1 MTDVRETLGHAA
13 FFSLNVPKS
22 RRQRL
27 CSVTWRRPLGD
38 PGQLADPQSS
48 IKDTAI

>member
-1 MTDVRETLGHAA
+1 MTDVRETLGRAA
-13 FFSLNVPKS
+13 AFSLNVPKS

-27 CSVTWRRPLGD
+27 CSVTRRRPLGD

-48 IKDTAI
+48 VKDPDI